1 MERGDV
7 TANPNSLGSAC
18 EEVQIPVAEWSANS
32 ILMELFLFS
41 RCVKT
46 E

>member
-7 TANPNSLGSAC
+7 TANPSSLGSAC
-18 EEVQIPVAEWSANS
+18 EEVQIPAAEWSV
-32 ILMELFLFS
+32 ELFLFS